1 MDFPKGWRGMDTRIL
16 EHTFEE
22 YLEIAKTFH
31 GAAAPGMLIGGFM
44 VDTAIGNLPD
54 GIIYDAICETRSCLP
69 DAIQILTPC
78 TVGNGWLKI
87 IHLGLF
93 ALTLYDKSTYDGVR
107 VFLDAE
113 KVEPWREI
121 NAWYFKLKSSKEQK
135 LEDIIHEI
143 GEAGRNILSIQEV
156 KIQPEAVEK
165 RHKGRIAV
173 CPQCREAYPL
183 DDGAVC
189 MLCQGNTPYTLRTYT
204 GRGHEILRASSST

>member
-1 MDFPKGWRGMDTRIL
+1 MRDFLKGRPSMHTCIL

-31 GAAAPGMLIGGFM
+31 GAAAPGVLIGGIM
-44 VDTAIGNLPD
+44 VDAAIRNLPN
-54 GIIYDAICETRSCLP
+54 GITYDAICETRSCLP

-93 ALTLYDKSTYDGVR
+93 ALTLYDKSTYEGVR

-135 LEDIIHEI
+135 REDITREI
-143 GEAGRNILSIQEV
+143 GQAGSNILSVQRV
-156 KIQPEAVEK
+156 HVRPEIGK
-165 RHKGRIAV
+165 KTHKGKIAV
-173 CPQCREAYPL
+173 CPQCMEAYPL
-183 DDGAVC
+183 DDGVIC
-189 MLCQGNTPYTLRTYT
+189 LLCQGNTPYTQELRMQPDIF
-204 GRGHEILRASSST
+204 RSSNTL

>member
-87 IHLGLF
+87 VHLGLF

-113 KVEPWREI
+113 KVEPWQEI
-121 NAWYFKLKSSKEQK
+121 KAWYFKLKSSKEQK
-135 LEDIIHEI
+135 REDITREI
-143 GEAGRNILSIQEV
+143 GQAGSNILSVQRV
-156 KIQPEAVEK
+156 HVRPEIGK
-165 RHKGRIAV
+165 KTHKGKIAV
-173 CPQCREAYPL
+173 CPQCQEAYPL
-183 DDGAVC
+183 DDGATC
-189 MLCQGNTPYTLRTYT
+189 MLCQGNTPYTQELRKQPDIF
-204 GRGHEILRASSST
+204 RSSNIL